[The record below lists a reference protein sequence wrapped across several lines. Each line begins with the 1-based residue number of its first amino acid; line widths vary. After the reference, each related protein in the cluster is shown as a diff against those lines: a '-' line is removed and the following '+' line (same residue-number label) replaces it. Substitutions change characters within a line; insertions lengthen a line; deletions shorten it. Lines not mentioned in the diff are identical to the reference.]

1 MLSIFEYDEEAH
13 HKLLYE
19 EGHEAGF
26 EEGWKQGENRLNQL
40 YSILID
46 LGRIDDLKR
55 ATKDKSYQEQ
65 LMVEL
70 LPNEMQNL

>member
-1 MLSIFEYDEEAH
+1 MEDGIERGK
-13 HKLLYE
+13 KLGLE
-19 EGHEAGF
+19 
-26 EEGWKQGENRLNQL
+26 QGESRLNQL

-70 LPNEMQNL
+70 LPNEMQNI